1 LRTETVRSTFTK
13 RWPWNKRAP
22 LRGFFNACTR
32 VISAVLI
39 RMRVIDLHNVP
50 ASGPAIL
57 MINHIS
63 WADPFLVFI
72 AVKRSIFVMAKVEVF
87 EDPRTRWMV
96 GPYGSIPVHRGEV
109 DLQAIRSATEVL
121 QEGGLVLISPEGT
134 LSKTGGLIQ
143 AQEGLAFLAVRTN
156 APVVPIAIVGSTR
169 VLSVLKTL
177 RRATVTV
184 TFGTPINL
192 NPSGEKVNRSGLK
205 SRTDIAMRHLAALLP
220 PDMRGVYGDGIITA
234 EATTEEKI
242 KQSKEKFDERT
253 H

>member
-1 LRTETVRSTFTK
+1 MRTETVRSTFTK

-72 AVKRSIFVMAKVEVF
+72 TVKRSIFVMAKVEVF

-134 LSKTGGLIQ
+134 RSKTGGLQQ
-143 AQEGLAFLAVRTN
+143 ARYGVAWIAAKAKV
-156 APVVPIAIVGSTR
+156 PVIPGAGWGVENIEPS
-169 VLSVLKTL
+169 LKRL
-177 RRATVTV
+177 H
-184 TFGTPINL
+184 
-192 NPSGEKVNRSGLK
+192 
-205 SRTDIAMRHLAALLP
+205 RTDVQVRIGPAITLDPADSHDASTERIMHAIAAMLP
-220 PDMRGVYGDGIITA
+220 EKYRGVYG
-234 EATTEEKI
+234 
-242 KQSKEKFDERT
+242 
-253 H
+253 